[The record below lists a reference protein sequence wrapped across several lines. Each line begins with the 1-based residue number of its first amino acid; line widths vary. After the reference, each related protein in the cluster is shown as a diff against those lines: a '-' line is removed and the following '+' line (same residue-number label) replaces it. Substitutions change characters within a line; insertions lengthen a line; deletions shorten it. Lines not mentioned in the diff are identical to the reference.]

1 MDKEFFIVR
10 FIEDNETVKY
20 FITNIKEKEDLTNN
34 ILYSEQELV
43 KKIKDNKI
51 NTIFELNSGM
61 KVKLLNK
68 YIKEENKKKEK
79 LHNKKLEKQI
89 NEKKIINAQNE
100 IRWIGEFN
108 NIKENNI
115 EKDKLN
121 YFSYYNKKNKD
132 EETKHIKNL
141 KYLNYDGMIEA
152 EVYFLKS
159 KFTKRIAEF
168 INNRNKEFV
177 ICVVPKHIAYVAN
190 MGAIAKLA
198 DDISVKLNLKRAS
211 QVLQR
216 TENTYAKH
224 KSYKRKNVDYLT
236 ITIEESYR
244 IKNKNVILL
253 DDIITTGETMNIC
266 RKKLLEYGAKTVT
279 CVGIAKTIKII

>member
-34 ILYSEQELV
+34 ILYFEQELV

-121 YFSYYNKKNKD
+121 YFSYYPYNYKN
-132 EETKHIKNL
+132 
-141 KYLNYDGMIEA
+141 
-152 EVYFLKS
+152 
-159 KFTKRIAEF
+159 
-168 INNRNKEFV
+168 
-177 ICVVPKHIAYVAN
+177 
-190 MGAIAKLA
+190 
-198 DDISVKLNLKRAS
+198 
-211 QVLQR
+211 
-216 TENTYAKH
+216 
-224 KSYKRKNVDYLT
+224 
-236 ITIEESYR
+236 
-244 IKNKNVILL
+244 
-253 DDIITTGETMNIC
+253 
-266 RKKLLEYGAKTVT
+266 
-279 CVGIAKTIKII
+279 